1 MTTSPLAA
9 GRAVHRRV
17 PLPSDPN
24 DMEVRALRGQQKI
37 DHDVIDQLNENL
49 VKITFMM
56 SEQCKVV
63 EMQRKRNEEN
73 SRRVLAM
80 EGAIKEAVGEANKYT
95 EDKLN
100 SRIGLLVDELKAK
113 LEEAVPKVLGEV
125 EEKLNNRIGLIEKFA
140 EEQKGLLDSRG
151 MFFESLQK
159 ATPGEEQTL
168 FNMLKFFDSEMLKLS
183 NCPKADRAFG
193 QSILDEV
200 KEMIKDYVSELK
212 HDCSFQIPG
221 VAEQIHVDLD
231 GRINVF

>member
-1 MTTSPLAA
+1 
-9 GRAVHRRV
+9 
-17 PLPSDPN
+17 
-24 DMEVRALRGQQKI
+24 MEVRALRGQQKI

-140 EEQKGLLDSRG
+140 EEQKGLLDRQG
-151 MFFESLQK
+151 VFLESLQT
-159 ATPGEEQTL
+159 AEPGEEQTL
-168 FNMLKFFDSEMLKLS
+168 FNMLKFLDSEILKLS
-183 NCPKADRAFG
+183 AYHKADRAFG
-193 QSILDEV
+193 QSMLDEV
-200 KEMIKDYVSELK
+200 KKMIKDHVSELK
-212 HDCSFQIPG
+212 HDCSFQIAG
-221 VAEQIHVDLD
+221 VAAMTTQIYVYLD
-231 GRINVF
+231 GRINAF